1 MSRILALVLLSALL
15 FGCDPAHQGYVR
27 LQSSPTTRSTA
38 TAAITLPAKYVAG
51 ALAVLDSV
59 AAENDFRAEP
69 LSPDA
74 AQNGWLRD
82 YSRSYARYP
91 EHGIYRHVALKAHL
105 RQSEGLFEIIVW
117 EFVASRES
125 DFGRQLRLAL
135 ENRLRQRFPEAHVT
149 SHP

>member
-1 MSRILALVLLSALL
+1 MTRILAIVLFSALL

-27 LQSSPTTRSTA
+27 LQSSPSTRSTA
-38 TAAITLPAKYVAG
+38 AITIKLPAEHVAG
-51 ALAVLDSV
+51 SLAVLDGV

-69 LSPDA
+69 LSTDV
-74 AQNGWLRD
+74 AQSGWLRN

-91 EHGIYRHVALKAHL
+91 EQGIYRRVALKAHL
-105 RQSEGLFEIIVW
+105 RQSEGLFEIVVW

-135 ENRLRQRFPEAHVT
+135 ESRLRQRFPDAHVT

>member
-1 MSRILALVLLSALL
+1 MID
-15 FGCDPAHQGYVR
+15 G
-27 LQSSPTTRSTA
+27 
-38 TAAITLPAKYVAG
+38 
-51 ALAVLDSV
+51 V

-69 LSPDA
+69 LSSNA
-74 AQNGWLRD
+74 AQSGWLCN

-91 EHGIYRHVALKAHL
+91 EHGIYCHVALRAHL
-105 RQSEGLFEIIVW
+105 RQNEGLFKIVIW

-135 ENRLRQRFPEAHVT
+135 ESRLRQRFPEAYVT

>member
-1 MSRILALVLLSALL
+1 MPRILALILLSALL
-15 FGCDPAHQGYVR
+15 LGCDPAHQGYVR
-27 LQSSPTTRSTA
+27 LQSSPTARSTA
-38 TAAITLPAKYVAG
+38 TGAITLPAKHVAG
-51 ALAVLDSV
+51 ALAVLDAV
-59 AAENDFRAEP
+59 AAENDFRAEQ
-69 LSPDA
+69 LSPNA

-91 EHGIYRHVALKAHL
+91 EHGIYRHLALKARL
-105 RQSEGLFEIIVW
+105 RESEGLFEIIVW

-135 ENRLRQRFPEAHVT
+135 ESRLRQSFPDTHVT